1 MGEVSA
7 GDGSRS
13 PSLSSIAL
21 PLIVFS
27 ERLGLNCRCNDPLSV
42 FFWLSPAVVSVDVNF
57 AICVNHYGNCIE
69 LCTLSLSNS
78 PVTVRCFAV
87 CTHRRVCFSTENQ
100 DVEVCSSSVHAADCF
115 VCTCAGAE

>member
-78 PVTVRCFAV
+78 PVTVRCFASACV
-87 CTHRRVCFSTENQ
+87 FFYRKSGCG
-100 DVEVCSSSVHAADCF
+100 SVQLI
-115 VCTCAGAE
+115 CARC